1 MPSPTARPGDPAVG
15 LRTSSHSHAGTPTV
29 LKIVIAGGFGA
40 GKTTAVGAVSEIT
53 PLSTEEYLTEAGTD
67 VDSLEGV
74 EAKQTTTVAFDFG
87 RLSLPTADRPL
98 ELFLFGTP
106 GQGRFVE
113 LWYDLSRGAVGAV
126 VLVDTRRLENSFTPV
141 SFFEDIGLPFVVAV
155 NHFDGGGHRYHPEQI
170 RAALDLPGSVPVV
183 TDVSTAWA
191 AGAAPWDARDPS
203 HVASVLL
210 TLVGHAVEHPLAE
223 PFRPASTTTF
233 QDA

>member
-1 MPSPTARPGDPAVG
+1 MPSPTPRPDDPAMG
-15 LRTSSHSHAGTPTV
+15 LRTPSRPQSDTPTV

-53 PLSTEEYLTEAGTD
+53 PLSTEEYLTEASTG

-87 RLSLPTADRPL
+87 RLSLPDAPVPL

-106 GQGRFVE
+106 GQDRFVD

-126 VLVDTRRLENSFTPV
+126 VLIDTRRLESSFTPV
-141 SFFEDIGLPFVVAV
+141 SFFEDIGLPFVVAA
-155 NHFDGGGHRYHPEQI
+155 NHFDGAHRYHPEQV
-170 RAALDLPGSVPVV
+170 RAALELPACVPVV
-183 TDVSTAWA
+183 TC
-191 AGAAPWDARDPS
+191 DARNPS
-203 HVASVLL
+203 DVAGVLL
-210 TLVGHAVEHPLAE
+210 TLVGHAENAPATPVHPAPNATL
-223 PFRPASTTTF
+223 